1 MSKRILVLLVFLLFL
16 PIAGFSQYYEL
27 VGKYIE
33 INGPDD
39 FSEVGVAFSE
49 STCDK
54 LIHAIN
60 YKSKRDFD
68 GLLEYFDVAR
78 VKNHTSAFV
87 VDAKYFEGKAKV
99 VVLSGLHKGIS
110 GWIPIEWLARNSTKT
125 PLWQY

>member
-1 MSKRILVLLVFLLFL
+1 MNKKIAIFLVFFMLLPL
-16 PIAGFSQYYEL
+16 VAFSQYYEL

-33 INGPDD
+33 INGPRNCP
-39 FSEVGVAFSE
+39 EVGVAFSE

-54 LIHAIN
+54 LIRAIH
-60 YKSKRDFD
+60 YKTKGDFD
-68 GLLEYFDVAR
+68 RLLEYFDVAR

-110 GWIPIEWLARNSTKT
+110 GWIPIEWLANNSIKT
-125 PLWQY
+125 PFWQ

>member
-1 MSKRILVLLVFLLFL
+1 MNRKIAIFLVFFMFL

-33 INGPDD
+33 INGPDN
-39 FSEVGVAFSE
+39 FSEVGIAFSE
-49 STCDK
+49 NTCDK
-54 LIHAIN
+54 LIQAIN
-60 YKSKRDFD
+60 FKSEKDFNN
-68 GLLEYFDVAR
+68 LLEYADIAR

-110 GWIPIEWLARNSTKT
+110 GWIPIEWLAKNSTKT
-125 PLWQY
+125 PFWQY